1 MRSPQWATGR
11 GKTDGLRSP
20 QRATGRGKTDGLR
33 SPQRAS
39 KSPQRATGLL
49 VYLLVVSNRE
59 GVGQ

>member
-1 MRSPQWATGR
+1 M
-11 GKTDGLRSP
+11 RSP
-20 QRATGRGKTDGLR
+20 QRATGRGKTDDLR
-33 SPQRAS
+33 SPQRVSKSPQRVSKSPQHVS